1 MDSKEIIST
10 RQAIMDAAEELF
22 AERGFFGTSVRAIT
36 TKAGVNLAGVNYH
49 FGSKE
54 ALIEEVFRRRFGH
67 INETRMERMAAVLEG
82 AKKARKK
89 PALKDVLHAFI
100 SPLFEEEDGP
110 PCMGR
115 MSALIQ
121 MAHTGQNQ
129 AVLKILFRTFS
140 PVVDSLFSAL
150 RQAMPRADENH
161 LRWKMHFL
169 IGGFSHT
176 IRISQLQVQGIQSKA
191 LPAPL
196 GQKEAV
202 RLMVNFF
209 AAGMEAK

>member
-1 MDSKEIIST
+1 MDIKEATST
-10 RQAIMDAAEELF
+10 RKAIMDAAEDLF
-22 AERGFFGTSVRAIT
+22 SERGFFGTSVRAIT

-54 ALIEEVFRRRFGH
+54 ALIEEVFRRRFDP
-67 INETRMERMAAVLEG
+67 INVKRMERMASVLE
-82 AKKARKK
+82 KAGKAGKK

-100 SPLFEEEDGP
+100 SPLFEGEDGP
-110 PCMGR
+110 PCMGK

-129 AVLKILFRTFS
+129 AVLKILFKTFS
-140 PVVDSLFSAL
+140 PVVDNLFNAL
-150 RQAMPRADENH
+150 RLALPNAEENQ

-176 IRISQLQVQGIQSKA
+176 IRISQLQVQGVKSDA

-196 GQKEAV
+196 TQKEAIK
-202 RLMVNFF
+202 LMINFF